1 LNFKPLIDMSYIPG
15 FNRRITTTM
24 PSAVAIKGSNTMD
37 PQTNQEWGRSAI
49 TMADGLPPDPAVS
62 GDVTA
67 VGNSNV
73 GLWGGVGSSTNTA
86 I

>member
-1 LNFKPLIDMSYIPG
+1 MNFKRLIDMSYIPG
-15 FNRRITTTM
+15 FNRRITTTY
-24 PSAVAIKGSNTMD
+24 SSSSIVGSNTMD

-73 GLWGGVGSSTNTA
+73 GLLGGTGSSTTTA

>member
-1 LNFKPLIDMSYIPG
+1 
-15 FNRRITTTM
+15 
-24 PSAVAIKGSNTMD
+24 MD

-73 GLWGGVGSSTNTA
+73 GLLGGTGSSTTTA